1 MRAIL
6 ATSAA
11 IFIASSAPGMASD
24 HARCA
29 RTGAV
34 DGRHADLAAER
45 GLDETDRHF
54 ADQIIAITLEDL
66 VRFNEQND
74 VQIAGRA
81 DGYRLWEAQYA
92 LGPLADDR
100 DGVVRARPRARTRAL
115 GSGRRRSGEARLRL
129 AI

>member
-34 DGRHADLAAER
+34 DGRHAACRPEPRLAY
-45 GLDETDRHF
+45 GWT
-54 ADQIIAITLEDL
+54 
-66 VRFNEQND
+66 
-74 VQIAGRA
+74 
-81 DGYRLWEAQYA
+81 Y
-92 LGPLADDR
+92 GP
-100 DGVVRARPRARTRAL
+100 
-115 GSGRRRSGEARLRL
+115 RRNTGEAHDYDFWHDRPYGWDHWR
-129 AI
+129 